1 MRELVKAA
9 VEAMRRFKYSH
20 YNTDNFIM
28 KPAFVVME
36 ICSEAIESNEDY
48 RVFMRCAADFEVAN
62 QCLEEFL
69 DSYED
74 CFNKALQTCEATD
87 LIAESYKHFYEFLNE
102 SYDMDEAEPYAELYS
117 AVARF
122 LLQIFDAKTL
132 FLYLGGGI
140 ERLESSTTQEI

>member
-1 MRELVKAA
+1 
-9 VEAMRRFKYSH
+9 
-20 YNTDNFIM
+20 
-28 KPAFVVME
+28 ME
-36 ICSEAIESNEDY
+36 ICSEAIKSNEDY
-48 RVFMRCAADFEVAN
+48 RVFMRCAADLEVAN

-74 CFNKALQTCEATD
+74 CFNKALQTCEAID
-87 LIAESYKHFYEFLNE
+87 LIAESYKRFYEFLNE

-117 AVARF
+117 TVARF

-140 ERLESSTTQEI
+140 ECLENSTVQEV